1 MSEDVTGAGSAT
13 PSAAA
18 SSAAP
23 STAATDSVA
32 TTASTPAPASGAP
45 ASTPET
51 TAAPATDPG
60 PIPYAR
66 FKEVND
72 QLAEL
77 RWAKGIDRHAISEA
91 ERIGRLYQTDRV
103 GYLRNVIAESL
114 ADQELAPLI
123 RSEAARVLA
132 GARGHAAPE
141 PPAIE
146 PDIPVYDAQG
156 QLVAQTFSADRVQ
169 QIVQRAIQ
177 EAIGKEVGP
186 IKQTFAQQQ
195 AQAKA
200 AAERQAAEKTI
211 DAIYNRAVTLPL
223 FKDHDK
229 EIAEAMGEFTDAHPA
244 EQVYLAWAK
253 VVLPKLDQKSQAKLL
268 GHLQTQ
274 AAGASVAPNASTST
288 APPKF
293 RNFREAAEY
302 FETHPEQAEAMA
314 QR

>member
-1 MSEDVTGAGSAT
+1 MEDVSGGSAT
-13 PSAAA
+13 TAAA

-23 STAATDSVA
+23 STAATDTA
-32 TTASTPAPASGAP
+32 TTTASTPAPASGAP
-45 ASTPET
+45 ASTPEA
-51 TAAPATDPG
+51 TAAPQEPG

-66 FKEVND
+66 FKEIND
-72 QLAEL
+72 QLASL
-77 RWAKGIDRHAISEA
+77 RWAKDVDRTAIQEA

-114 ADQELAPLI
+114 ADQDLAPLI

-132 GARGHAAPE
+132 GARGQAPE
-141 PPAIE
+141 PAIE

-177 EAIGKEVGP
+177 EAIGKEVNP

-195 AQAKA
+195 AAVKA
-200 AAERQAAEKTI
+200 AEQRQQTERQINAIYSRAEK
-211 DAIYNRAVTLPL
+211 LPL
-223 FKDHDK
+223 FKEHDA
-229 EIAEAMGEFTDAHPA
+229 EIAQAMTKFTDAHPS
-244 EQVYLAWAK
+244 EQVYLAWAE

-274 AAGASVAPNASTST
+274 AAGASVQPNASTSS

-293 RNFREAAEY
+293 KSFREAAEY
-302 FETHPEQAEAMA
+302 YEKHPEHAEAMA

>member
-1 MSEDVTGAGSAT
+1 MEDVTGAGSS
-13 PSAAA
+13 SAAG
-18 SSAAP
+18 SSPAP
-23 STAATDSVA
+23 STAATDTGSTA
-32 TTASTPAPASGAP
+32 ASTPAPASGAP
-45 ASTPET
+45 ASTPEA
-51 TAAPATDPG
+51 TAAPQSTEPG
-60 PIPYAR
+60 PIPYTR

-77 RWAKGIDRHAISEA
+77 RWAKGVDRSAIETA
-91 ERIGRLYQTDRV
+91 DRIGRQYQTDRI
-103 GYLRNVIAESL
+103 GYLRSIIAESL
-114 ADQELAPLI
+114 ADQELAPLL

-132 GARGHAAPE
+132 GARGTVPAPE
-141 PPAIE
+141 PAIE

-177 EAIGKEVGP
+177 DAIGKEVNP

-200 AAERQAAEKTI
+200 AADRQQMETTI
-211 DAIYNRAVTLPL
+211 NAIYDRASTLPL

-229 EIAEAMGEFTDAHPA
+229 EIAEAMGEFTNAHPS

-253 VVLPKLDQKSQAKLL
+253 VVLPKLDQSSQAKLL

-302 FETHPEQAEAMA
+302 YEAHPEQAEAMA

>member
-1 MSEDVTGAGSAT
+1 MEDVSGAGT

-23 STAATDSVA
+23 STAATDTTP
-32 TTASTPAPASGAP
+32 TTASPSAPATEAP
-45 ASTPET
+45 VSTPEQA
-51 TAAPATDPG
+51 AAPQSTDPG

-72 QLAEL
+72 QLAAL
-77 RWAKGIDRHAISEA
+77 RWAKDVDRHAIEEA
-91 ERIGRLYQTDRV
+91 QRIGRLYQTDRV
-103 GYLRNVIAESL
+103 GYLRNIIAESL

-132 GARGHAAPE
+132 GARGQAPE
-141 PPAIE
+141 PEIT
-146 PDIPVYDAQG
+146 PDIPVYDANG
-156 QLVAQTFSADRVQ
+156 QLVAQTFSAERVQ

-177 EAIGKEVGP
+177 DAIGKEVSP
-186 IKQTFAQQQ
+186 IKKTFEQQQQ
-195 AQAKA
+195 AAQA
-200 AAERQAAEKTI
+200 AAQRQQMERQI
-211 DAIYNRAVTLPL
+211 DAIYSRAEKLPL
-223 FKDHDK
+223 FKEHDK
-229 EIAEAMGEFTDAHPA
+229 EIAEAMNKFADAHPS
-244 EQVYLAWAK
+244 EQVYLAWAD

-274 AAGASVAPNASTST
+274 AAGASVTPNASAST

-302 FETHPEQAEAMA
+302 FEKHPEQAEAMA